1 MTIPKGKTLRI
12 RQNNKNITGDIPLVL
27 EEDITLSLSSNFSP
41 LFGGGDTK
49 ILNVIGS
56 LAREFSQGKIAFSG
70 QFKQLGFQVWGGT
83 DPIAFTATLGFYMG
97 STDANNARIE
107 VYAPMIKLAG
117 LPLPEEG
124 VAGNLIGPGP
134 AITSALGG
142 LLGKITENTE
152 QRIISLEIGK
162 ILRIGSIV
170 VKRAEPTFSNEV
182 DEFGYPISGKIQ
194 LDINSLFTATVE
206 MLTKRNFQ
214 KAVKSSKGSKKKGL
228 NRELLEAFER

>member
-1 MTIPKGKTLRI
+1 MLIPKGKQLRI
-12 RQNNKNITGDIPLVL
+12 RHDNQSITGDIPLVL

-49 ILNVIGS
+49 ALNVIGS
-56 LAREFSQGKIAFSG
+56 LAREFTMGKIAFSG
-70 QFKQLGFQVWGGT
+70 QFQQLGFQMWGGT

-107 VYAPMIKLAG
+107 VYEPMIKLAS

-124 VAGNLIGPGP
+124 RFGNLIGPGP
-134 AITSALGG
+134 AITTILGG

-152 QRIISLEIGK
+152 QRLISLEIGR
-162 ILRIGSIV
+162 ILRIGSII
-170 VKRAEPTFSNEV
+170 VKRAEPTFSNET

-206 MLTKRNFQ
+206 MLTDRNFQ
-214 KAVKSSKGSKKKGL
+214 KAEKSSKTVKKGL
-228 NRELLEAFER
+228 SREFYEAFEK